1 LTKYDVPSI
10 STSSCDHANIIEE
23 NARLKNKLAKSSI
36 PIGDKNLNDIL
47 SNQMSKN
54 VKIGLGYVSKAKKK
68 NNNKNKTKPA
78 EAKNNLIMGCD
89 ATRGKTTHD
98 DFAGITNHQYV
109 LFS

>member
-1 LTKYDVPSI
+1 MFLLFLLP
-10 STSSCDHANIIEE
+10 CDHANIIEE
-23 NARLKNKLAKSSI
+23 NAKLKNELARSSI

-54 VKIGLGYVSKAKKK
+54 VKVGLGYVSKANKK

-78 EAKNNLIMGCD
+78 QAKKNLIVGRE

-98 DFAGITNHQYV
+98 DFTGITNHQYV
-109 LFS
+109 LFL